1 MVMFMKPRDRTVAL
15 PERTG
20 GWTRAVVW
28 GSAAVILVFGLF
40 PDAIVSFTR
49 RSTPTLTTDGPA
61 LESPGGSP
69 RTTAAADDGAV
80 AAHPDPLPNGR

>member
-1 MVMFMKPRDRTVAL
+1 PRDNTASL
-15 PERTG
+15 PDKTG

-49 RSTPTLTTDGPA
+49 RSTPTLTTDAAATGVPA
-61 LESPGGSP
+61 GIP
-69 RTTAAADDGAV
+69 RTTSAPNSGAV
-80 AAHPDPLPNGR
+80 ALHPNPVSSGK